1 MNNDEIFKPKA
12 GSKERDRCGNVIRAP
27 NVKKVVGTYDPNYQT
42 LVGLDNDDIFKPKAG
57 SKEND
62 RPSDNKIGSREC
74 DRATGN
80 KIRAP
85 DVKKVVGTYDP
96 NYQTLVGL
104 SNDEVFKPKA
114 ANKGPVGGKLNMPAA
129 KPKKVSSYEDN
140 WVSLVSLNSG
150 EDCKP
155 KRRRSGWQ
163 SDDCGN
169 RKRDQKCA

>member
-1 MNNDEIFKPKA
+1 MGFI
-12 GSKERDRCGNVIRAP
+12 
-27 NVKKVVGTYDPNYQT
+27 Q
-42 LVGLDNDDIFKPKAG
+42 AG

-104 SNDEVFKPKA
+104 SNDEVFKPK
-114 ANKGPVGGKLNMPAA
+114 V
-129 KPKKVSSYEDN
+129 
-140 WVSLVSLNSG
+140 
-150 EDCKP
+150 
-155 KRRRSGWQ
+155 RRIRHRFFSFFFLFFGFFL
-163 SDDCGN
+163 SCN
-169 RKRDQKCA
+169 